1 MSKIVLKIKK
11 FIALPH
17 REKIFFFEAIL
28 ILGMMR
34 IGILLFSFKFLSR
47 KLQLITTH
55 TKPTKVTDLELEIAV
70 AIGKSIEKSAQH
82 TPWESACLVKAFTAY
97 KMLKRRGISGRF
109 YIGVNKDK
117 QKKGEIKSHAWT
129 ECNQTIL
136 TGKSGHETFTIFSVY
151 QW

>member
-11 FIALPH
+11 FIALPY
-17 REKIFFFEAIL
+17 REKIFFFEAIF

-47 KLQLITTH
+47 KLHLVTTH
-55 TKPTKVTDLELEIAV
+55 TKPIKVTNSNLEIAV

-97 KMLKRRGISGRF
+97 KMLKRRGISGHF

-129 ECNQTIL
+129 DCKQTIL
-136 TGKSGHETFTIFSVY
+136 TGKNGHKCFTVFSVY
-151 QW
+151 EW

>member
-17 REKIFFFEAIL
+17 REKIFFFEAVL

-47 KLQLITTH
+47 NLHLITTH
-55 TKPTKVTDLELEIAV
+55 IKPTNVTDSQLEIAV

-82 TPWESACLVKAFTAY
+82 TPWKSACLVKAFSAY

-109 YIGVNKDK
+109 YIGVNKEGEK
-117 QKKGEIKSHAWT
+117 RKKMKLHAWSV
-129 ECNQTIL
+129 CNQIVL
-136 TGKSGHETFTIFSVY
+136 TGKSEYESFTVLSVY